1 MLSVADVYALPRDP
15 QAAII
20 AILRPALVGAYTGAS
35 VTALLPDPIP
45 TYCATVR
52 SDGGPMVDQVQ
63 TVARIGINL
72 WAPDEPTAFDMAAL
86 TEKTLLGAV
95 DGSLV
100 LGMSS
105 VSGPVPIAEP
115 NQPATHIYM
124 TFEAVLAG
132 STS

>member
-1 MLSVADVYALPRDP
+1 MADTYARPRDP
-15 QAAII
+15 QQVII
-20 AILRPALVGAYTGAS
+20 DILRPLLVAVYPTVKVG
-35 VTALLPDPIP
+35 ALLPDPIP
-45 TYCATVR
+45 TYAVTVR